1 MPTRVTLFRMKIIIL
16 STLVV
21 LASCGKTSSENPIVI
36 KSSII
41 GGTEVTRDDY
51 ESLSV
56 VGLRDKTTTCS
67 GTLVSEDLIVTAAHC
82 VSKWQP
88 KTRTGVSKR
97 KIVTT
102 PVIFYSYKKE
112 VMHTY
117 IRMDQVEI
125 FPAEDYDDEANKDL
139 AVVKLKEKAPLGY
152 KAVPIL
158 SPDYSIQRNSEL
170 LLVGFGYR
178 DEFNNDDNFNLPR
191 APHKIKIPFVEV
203 RDTKIV
209 VSQEHGKIGSFFGD
223 SGGPAYLETENGL
236 LLAGSTQ
243 GGSKVAP
250 EGYYIN
256 LGSFKQF
263 ILDSAKKMNATAP
276 VFLMPDEIK

>member
-1 MPTRVTLFRMKIIIL
+1 MPNRVTLFVMKIIL
-16 STLVV
+16 LTALVT
-21 LASCGKTSSENPIVI
+21 LASCGKPSSENPTLI

-56 VGLRDKTTTCS
+56 VGLRDKSTTCS
-67 GTLVSEDLIVTAAHC
+67 GTLVSEDLIITAAHC

-88 KTRTGVSKR
+88 KTMTGRSKR
-97 KIVTT
+97 KVVTA

-125 FPAEDYDDEANKDL
+125 FPAEDFDDEANKDI
-139 AVVKLKEKAPLGY
+139 AVIKLKEKAPKGY

-158 SPDYSIQRNSEL
+158 SPEYSLQRNSEL

-178 DEFNNDDNFNLPR
+178 DEFNNDDNLNLAR

-203 RDTKIV
+203 RDTRIV
-209 VSQEHGKIGSFFGD
+209 VSQAHGKIGSFFGD
-223 SGGPAYLETENGL
+223 SGGPAYVETENGL

-243 GGSKVAP
+243 GGSQVVP

-276 VFLMPDEIK
+276 VFMMPDELK